1 MKNERGFS
9 LIELIVVIAILS
21 IISVGVVSAF
31 LSLNGWGVTQTI
43 SDIEGS
49 LKETKILAMSKS
61 NATLTLSRENDVF
74 YIMVTGEQKKKIGS
88 VPIQITYTT
97 TATADTASQ
106 NVVLVN
112 GKSITLGFNRGSG
125 AFLPIATDASGS
137 IYCSDITV
145 ARGSKEKNMKLIYVT
160 GKHYI
165 E

>member
-31 LSLNGWGVTQTI
+31 ISLTGWGVTQTI
-43 SDIEGS
+43 SDIEGN
-49 LKETKILAMSKS
+49 LKETKILAMSKT
-61 NATLTLSRENDVF
+61 NATMTISRESDVF
-74 YIMVTGEQKKKIGS
+74 YITVTGEAKHKIGS
-88 VPIQITYTT
+88 VPIQIAYTT

-106 NVVLVN
+106 NVTLAN
-112 GKSITLGFNRGSG
+112 GKSITLGFDRASG
-125 AFLPIATDASGS
+125 AFLPIATDVSGS

-145 ARGSKEKNMKLIYVT
+145 TRGSKEKNMKLIYVT